1 MKANKGMEKT
11 KSLLDLLVR
20 LRTYKALDRAAE
32 KNRNYR
38 ATLKE
43 QDKAYDELQK
53 AGLDR
58 EQKRIVDRAISAA
71 NDCGAA
77 YGAVA
82 YELGLQDGIKLMS
95 ELKEIK

>member
-1 MKANKGMEKT
+1 MEKT

-32 KNRNYR
+32 KNRHYR

-43 QDKAYDELQK
+43 QDKAYDELYK

-58 EQKRIVDRAISAA
+58 EHMLFVHP
-71 NDCGAA
+71 
-77 YGAVA
+77 
-82 YELGLQDGIKLMS
+82 LQAPWSMTTSLM
-95 ELKEIK
+95 KQ

>member
-1 MKANKGMEKT
+1 MEKT

-53 AGLDR
+53 AGLLTD
-58 EQKRIVDRAISAA
+58 
-71 NDCGAA
+71 
-77 YGAVA
+77 
-82 YELGLQDGIKLMS
+82 
-95 ELKEIK
+95 